1 MVSNAA
7 YQLGNSNESLDK
19 PLVFVLEDD
28 PDLQAI
34 LSFNLQKEGF
44 RVRCYA
50 RAEDALQVL
59 EATPDVPPAC
69 VIVDINLAGQMNGI
83 EATNYIRSKKET
95 SRIPVLML
103 TAKAENHDIVRG
115 LDIGA
120 DDYLPKPFDMGVLHA
135 RVKAVVRRIERNSA
149 AIPESKEKLSLAGIE
164 IDPVSHVVMV
174 EGKDVGLTL
183 TEFGILKSLMARHGE
198 VLTRDDLILRI
209 MGPAKTVTGRTIDV
223 HIRALREKLGA
234 KADHVTTVRGVGY
247 KFVV

>member
-120 DDYLPKPFDMGVLHA
+120 DDYLPKPFDLEELDQ
-135 RVKAVVRRIERNSA
+135 R
-149 AIPESKEKLSLAGIE
+149 
-164 IDPVSHVVMV
+164 
-174 EGKDVGLTL
+174 
-183 TEFGILKSLMARHGE
+183 ILKLCRHCFIE
-198 VLTRDDLILRI
+198 QNDTILI
-209 MGPAKTVTGRTIDV
+209 D
-223 HIRALREKLGA
+223 EKISFKPQTCNL
-234 KADHVTTVRGVGY
+234 KR
-247 KFVV
+247 